1 MGKIHA
7 HEFITPFSP
16 FWWECILIVGLIIFV
31 IVRIPLHWK
40 NLKRRNYDLF
50 IACILILNNIGITIL
65 LVTGVCNKIY
75 RRIFVM
81 LPISYALFY
90 LSITSNGWRNLFIIG
105 ALRVVFNPC

>member
-50 IACILILNNIGITIL
+50 IACVLILNNIAENWYNYSTGYWSLQQNLPAHLCNVTYQLQAMDGGTCLLLGPCGWYSIL
-65 LVTGVCNKIY
+65 ADT
-75 RRIFVM
+75 
-81 LPISYALFY
+81 
-90 LSITSNGWRNLFIIG
+90 
-105 ALRVVFNPC
+105 